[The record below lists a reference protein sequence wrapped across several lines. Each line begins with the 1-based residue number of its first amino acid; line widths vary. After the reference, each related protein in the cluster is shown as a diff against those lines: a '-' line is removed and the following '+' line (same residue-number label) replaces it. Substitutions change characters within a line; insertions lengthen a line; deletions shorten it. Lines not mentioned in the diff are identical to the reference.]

1 MIEIAK
7 EKKRKVYLLLANK
20 TMLIYH
26 RNIDRKR
33 RYENDNGD
41 DERTD
46 VIVKVGN
53 KWKVN
58 YQRDLASGL
67 AARSL
72 VKHWNASHDTKAD
85 AQEALRSYWANNN
98 EAREARLSLR
108 SNSRRHPSG
117 LRFLIFVL
125 F

>member
-1 MIEIAK
+1 M
-7 EKKRKVYLLLANK
+7 LLANK
-20 TMLIYH
+20 TMLIYY

-53 KWKVN
+53 KWKVT
-58 YQRDLASGL
+58 YPRALARGL

-72 VKHWNASHDTKAD
+72 VKYWNASHDTEAD
-85 AQEALRSYWANNN
+85 AQDASRTYWANNN
-98 EAREARLSLR
+98 EARKARLSLR
-108 SNSRRHPSG
+108 YHSWRHPAG
-117 LRFLIFVL
+117 LCFLIFVL

>member
-1 MIEIAK
+1 M
-7 EKKRKVYLLLANK
+7 LLANK

-58 YQRDLASGL
+58 YQRALARGL
-67 AARSL
+67 AVSPL

-85 AQEALRSYWANNN
+85 AQAALRSYWANKH
-98 EAREARLSLR
+98 EAREARLSL
-108 SNSRRHPSG
+108 
-117 LRFLIFVL
+117 
-125 F
+125 

>member
-1 MIEIAK
+1 
-7 EKKRKVYLLLANK
+7 
-20 TMLIYH
+20 MLIYN

-46 VIVKVGN
+46 VIAKVWN

-58 YQRDLASGL
+58 YQLALARWL

-72 VKHWNASHDTKAD
+72 VKHWNASHDTEAD
-85 AQEALRSYWANNN
+85 AQAALMSYWANNN

-108 SNSRRHPSG
+108 SHSRRHPAG
-117 LRFLIFVL
+117 
-125 F
+125 

>member
-1 MIEIAK
+1 M
-7 EKKRKVYLLLANK
+7 LLANK
-20 TMLIYH
+20 TMLIYN

-53 KWKVN
+53 KWKIK
-58 YQRDLASGL
+58 GKK
-67 AARSL
+67 
-72 VKHWNASHDTKAD
+72 VKHLNASHDTKAY
-85 AQEALRSYWANNN
+85 AQAALRSYWANNN
-98 EAREARLSLR
+98 EAREARLSLLYH
-108 SNSRRHPSG
+108 SWRHPAG
-117 LRFLIFVL
+117 LCFLIFVL